1 MKFDKSFV
9 NSIAGASILLTF
21 LGFIGKGIG
30 FLREVVYANK
40 FGLSYQFDLFLLGI
54 VLPNLINTA
63 TIYISQH
70 YFIPAYNKIKENSLE
85 EGESFFNNSFWQFV
99 LGAIV
104 LSIILFLTSDA
115 LFSFY
120 LSGVST
126 EMKNLTIQ
134 IFKILLMTIPV
145 NAGMSIIMAY
155 QQANFNFTKPAISL
169 ILLNILVVVIIVL
182 FNNLLEI
189 FVLPVSFAAAYLIS
203 LIYLIPNVRRKLNF
217 SYYIRNKIKYHNS
230 LKTIISLI
238 IIEILSLSYALID
251 RYYVGE
257 IDPGGISAL
266 NYAFVIFS
274 LPISLFSLTLVTTIF
289 SKFSNS
295 SKSLS
300 QDFRTAY
307 KMNLFI
313 IVPFI
318 FLLYV
323 WGVFFLKIFYQRG
336 QFTSNDTVLT
346 FEVLKMYSLGL
357 IFVTSY
363 YLMVK
368 AFYSMKRYNTVLVIS
383 VVTFFLKIIFNYLL
397 VNTYQQN
404 GLAASTTL
412 IYFALFLFGFII
424 LSFRYRITSY
434 QLLIMGSIYYLINA
448 LIAFM
453 VVLLI
458 RNFIIGFGYISN
470 FIEVIVFIF
479 IYILNSYIL
488 SDDEYRLLKNVS
500 LKFLNM

>member
-54 VLPNLINTA
+54 ALPNLINTA

-70 YFIPAYNKIKENSLE
+70 YFIPAYNKIKGNSFD

-104 LSIILFLTSDA
+104 LSIILFFTSDA

-182 FNNLLEI
+182 FNNLFEI
-189 FVLPVSFAAAYLIS
+189 FVLPVSFAAAYLIY

-217 SYYIRNKIKYHNS
+217 SYYVRNKIKYHNS

-238 IIEILSLSYALID
+238 IIEILSLSYVLID

-266 NYAFVIFS
+266 NYSFVIFS
-274 LPISLFSLTLVTTIF
+274 
-289 SKFSNS
+289 
-295 SKSLS
+295 
-300 QDFRTAY
+300 
-307 KMNLFI
+307 
-313 IVPFI
+313 
-318 FLLYV
+318 
-323 WGVFFLKIFYQRG
+323 
-336 QFTSNDTVLT
+336 
-346 FEVLKMYSLGL
+346 
-357 IFVTSY
+357 
-363 YLMVK
+363 
-368 AFYSMKRYNTVLVIS
+368 
-383 VVTFFLKIIFNYLL
+383 LKIIFNYSL

-424 LSFRYRITSY
+424 LSFKYRITSY
-434 QLLIMGSIYYLINA
+434 QLLIISSVHYLINA

-458 RNFIIGFGYISN
+458 RNFINGFGYISN
-470 FIEVIVFIF
+470 FVEVLVFIF
-479 IYILNSYIL
+479 VYILNSYIL

-500 LKFLNM
+500 LKFLKM

>member
-40 FGLSYQFDLFLLGI
+40 FGLSYQFDIFLLG
-54 VLPNLINTA
+54 VALPNLINTA

-104 LSIILFLTSDA
+104 LSIILFFTSDA

-126 EMKNLTIQ
+126 EMKDVTIG
-134 IFKILLMTIPV
+134 IFRILLITIPI

-182 FNNLLEI
+182 LNNLFEI

-203 LIYLIPNVRRKLNF
+203 LIYLTPNVRRKLNF

-274 LPISLFSLTLVTTIF
+274 L
-289 SKFSNS
+289 
-295 SKSLS
+295 
-300 QDFRTAY
+300 
-307 KMNLFI
+307 
-313 IVPFI
+313 
-318 FLLYV
+318 
-323 WGVFFLKIFYQRG
+323 
-336 QFTSNDTVLT
+336 
-346 FEVLKMYSLGL
+346 
-357 IFVTSY
+357 
-363 YLMVK
+363 
-368 AFYSMKRYNTVLVIS
+368 
-383 VVTFFLKIIFNYLL
+383 KIIFNYLL
-397 VNTYQQN
+397 VNAYQQN
-404 GLAASTTL
+404 GLSASTTL

-424 LSFRYRITSY
+424 LSFRYRITAY
-434 QLLIMGSIYYLINA
+434 QLLIISSVYYLINA

-458 RNFIIGFGYISN
+458 RNFINGFGYISN
-470 FIEVIVFIF
+470 FVEVLVFIF
-479 IYILNSYIL
+479 VYILNSYIL

-500 LKFLNM
+500 LRFLNK

>member
-54 VLPNLINTA
+54 ALPNLINTA

-70 YFIPAYNKIKENSLE
+70 YFIPAYNKIKGNSFD

-104 LSIILFLTSDA
+104 LSIILFFTSDA

-126 EMKNLTIQ
+126 EMKNMTIQ

-182 FNNLLEI
+182 FNNLFEI
-189 FVLPVSFAAAYLIS
+189 FVLPVSFAAAYLIY

-217 SYYIRNKIKYHNS
+217 SYYVRNKIKYHNS

-238 IIEILSLSYALID
+238 IIEILSLSYVLID

-266 NYAFVIFS
+266 NYSFVIFS
-274 LPISLFSLTLVTTIF
+274 
-289 SKFSNS
+289 
-295 SKSLS
+295 
-300 QDFRTAY
+300 
-307 KMNLFI
+307 
-313 IVPFI
+313 
-318 FLLYV
+318 
-323 WGVFFLKIFYQRG
+323 
-336 QFTSNDTVLT
+336 
-346 FEVLKMYSLGL
+346 
-357 IFVTSY
+357 
-363 YLMVK
+363 
-368 AFYSMKRYNTVLVIS
+368 
-383 VVTFFLKIIFNYLL
+383 LKIIFNYSL

-424 LSFRYRITSY
+424 LSFKYRITSY
-434 QLLIMGSIYYLINA
+434 QLLIISSVHYLINA

-458 RNFIIGFGYISN
+458 RNFINGFGYISN
-470 FIEVIVFIF
+470 FVEVLVFIF
-479 IYILNSYIL
+479 VYILNSYIL

-500 LKFLNM
+500 LKFLKM